1 MRLVSANVG
10 PIKSIEKPIDVK
22 IEERVT
28 VLVGMN
34 ESGKTV
40 FLQALQKSD
49 DVFGT
54 AKFDPVD
61 DYPRKDLNTYER
73 RHADNP
79 DAVTELTFAL
89 SKEEIAKANEQFYLQ
104 LPEQFNCTVTHRY
117 DNLSFVSCKVDEKPV
132 LLELAKQVDL
142 SAEYRA
148 ALQGTGKISLIPKAV
163 EGLSL
168 TDADKESL
176 ALVNQRIE
184 AADKGK
190 WPQDVVGY
198 ELWLWLSRRTPKFMY
213 FGDYEVLPS
222 KMNLPDLARRVA
234 EEKSKPQ
241 ELTSEHRGIL
251 ACSAWQTYS
260 LCKRLLDGQS
270 HKTFSSRKGIYWSKD
285 RRTLFTCKQFHPS

>member
-10 PIKSIEKPIDVK
+10 PIKSIEKPVNVK

-61 DYPRKDLNTYER
+61 DYPRKNLNTYER

-79 DAVTELTFAL
+79 DTATELTFAL
-89 SKEEIAKANEQFYLQ
+89 SKEEIANANEQFHLQ
-104 LPEQFNCTVTHRY
+104 LLEQFNFKVTHRY
-117 DNLSFVSCKVDEKPV
+117 DNLRLISCNVDEKPV

-148 ALQGTGKISLIPKAV
+148 ALQ
-163 EGLSL
+163 
-168 TDADKESL
+168 
-176 ALVNQRIE
+176 
-184 AADKGK
+184 
-190 WPQDVVGY
+190 
-198 ELWLWLSRRTPKFMY
+198 
-213 FGDYEVLPS
+213 
-222 KMNLPDLARRVA
+222 
-234 EEKSKPQ
+234 
-241 ELTSEHRGIL
+241 
-251 ACSAWQTYS
+251 
-260 LCKRLLDGQS
+260 
-270 HKTFSSRKGIYWSKD
+270 
-285 RRTLFTCKQFHPS
+285 